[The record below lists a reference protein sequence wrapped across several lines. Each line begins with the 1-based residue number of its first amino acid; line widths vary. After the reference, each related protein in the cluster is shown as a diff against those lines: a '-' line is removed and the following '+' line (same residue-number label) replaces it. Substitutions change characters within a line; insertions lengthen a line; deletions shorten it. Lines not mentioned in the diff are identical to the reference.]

1 MLSTRTH
8 RQASAR
14 SRRSR
19 AARARKR
26 KRAAELERKIAE
38 ARAIE
43 ETALELLGAEI
54 AAYVGGLRP
63 SGRGWKGVAG
73 GEAVVVQDADK
84 FRATTVQ
91 VCGFYPFIVGAGT
104 PVVGVPMGRHLLTG
118 ATVCADPI
126 SWFQRAKLIRNPYMF
141 VLALNGT
148 GKSSYVRH
156 TVTGLSAYGT
166 IPIATADL
174 KPDYVD
180 LVRELGGQVISLGPG
195 RGHLNVL
202 DPGEAHDAAAL
213 LREHGREKEARE
225 VLADAHDRRKT
236 MLSSLITIQR
246 KTEPVEREE
255 MILDAA
261 LRYLDAHHDGIP
273 VLADLLQVVRDAP
286 ADLREAAL
294 DGGHLDRYRQLTEDL
309 EVSLSGLISG
319 GRLGGIFAEQ
329 TSEPM
334 MRDRAV
340 VYDVS
345 SIGEDNMD
353 LQAAVLMACWSQSFG
368 MINIAHVLADAGIE
382 PRRHYFA
389 IVDELWRAL
398 RVGRGMVDRMDA
410 LTRLNRTLGTGMA
423 YITHTLKDADAIPSE
438 EDRMKARGFIER
450 AGYVVLGGLPGSE
463 MPELNKVIPLSN
475 AEQELLKSWQM
486 PDEWDPYS
494 GQASEAPGIGKFLI
508 KIAGKPGIPL
518 KVGLTPIEIDPSN
531 TSSRW
536 DLLSRSGRRKERTA
550 A

>member
-1 MLSTRTH
+1 MH
-8 RQASAR
+8 RNLNTN

-19 AARARKR
+19 AARAREKKR
-26 KRAAELERKIAE
+26 QAALERKLAE

-43 ETALELLGAEI
+43 EAAIELLGAEI
-54 AAYVGGLRP
+54 AAHVDGLRP
-63 SGRGWKGVAG
+63 GGRGWKGIGG
-73 GEAVVVQDADK
+73 GEAVVVQEPEM

-91 VCGFYPFIVGAGT
+91 VCGYYPFIVGAGT
-104 PVVGVPMGRHLLTG
+104 PMVGVPMGRHLITG

-126 SWFQRAKLIRNPYMF
+126 SWFQRARLIRNPSMF

-156 TVTGLSAYGT
+156 TLTGLAAYGT

-180 LVRELGGQVISLGPG
+180 VVRELGGQVISLGPG

-202 DPGEAHDAAAL
+202 DPGEAYDAARL
-213 LREHGREKEARE
+213 LREHGHEKRARE
-225 VLADAHDRRKT
+225 VLADAHDRRRT
-236 MLSSLITIQR
+236 ILSSLITIQR
-246 KTEPVEREE
+246 KSEPVEREE

-261 LRYLDAHHDGIP
+261 LRYLDQHHDGIP
-273 VLADLLQVVRDAP
+273 ILADLLQVVRDAP

-294 DGGHLDRYRQLTEDL
+294 DGGHIDRYRELTEDL

-319 GRLGGIFAEQ
+319 GKLGGIFAQQ

-334 MRDRAV
+334 KRDRAV

-345 SIGEDNMD
+345 ALAEDNMD

-382 PRRHYFA
+382 PRRHYFG

-398 RVGRGMVDRMDA
+398 RVGRGMVDRMDT
-410 LTRLNRTLGTGMA
+410 LTRVNRTLGVGLA
-423 YITHTLKDADAIPSE
+423 YITHTLKDADSIASE
-438 EDRMKARGFIER
+438 EDRLKARGFIER
-450 AGYVVLGGLPGSE
+450 AGYVVLGGLPGAE
-463 MPELNKVIPLSN
+463 MPELNQVIPLSN

-486 PDEWDPYS
+486 PDEWDPYN

-531 TSSRW
+531 TNQRW
-536 DLLSRSGRRKERTA
+536 DRLSRSGRREEA
-550 A
+550 IAV